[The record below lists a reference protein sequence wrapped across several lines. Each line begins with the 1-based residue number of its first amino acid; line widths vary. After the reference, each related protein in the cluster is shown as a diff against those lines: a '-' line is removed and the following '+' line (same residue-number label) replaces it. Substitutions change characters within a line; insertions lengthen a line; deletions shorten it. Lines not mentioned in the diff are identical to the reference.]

1 MKNLDIPESADLEQ
15 RETIGI
21 GAYTPL
27 YLRLP
32 KDGASAPKH
41 VAVI

>member
-1 MKNLDIPESADLEQ
+1 MKNLDIPESAELKQ
-15 RETIGI
+15 RKTIGI

-27 YLRLP
+27 YLRHAE
-32 KDGASAPKH
+32 DGVSAPKH